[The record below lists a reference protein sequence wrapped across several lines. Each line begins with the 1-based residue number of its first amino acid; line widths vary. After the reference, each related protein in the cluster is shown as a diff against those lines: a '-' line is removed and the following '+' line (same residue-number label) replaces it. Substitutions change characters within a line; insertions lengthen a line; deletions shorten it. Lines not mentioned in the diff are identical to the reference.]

1 MASLFRTESGEDA
14 ASDEEVER
22 QREHPLHQNGQG
34 AHAPAPASTAGPDFF
49 KDDSDD
55 DHDERS
61 VHVTS
66 ATRLDAASPQTRA
79 RDAFTPLVLSDSD
92 DEDISKPFATKR
104 DRRQHPVTSWDTRHL
119 GDIVIQGY
127 ALYSYGAFCK
137 LQVGEAISIQRS
149 VPKPLAPGQKRSKK
163 DDHIV
168 RFRNSKQQE
177 VGRISEVDA
186 SWMSKLLDLG
196 MISFTGHCVDCPRN
210 FRSADTITLALAIH
224 VHRSAFTDANANQTQ
239 VGSSTEQQS
248 FFEAQKETTEE
259 KSMRERKLALN
270 KMFDKLALRPVAQ
283 AGASSNKA
291 LSTFG
296 SQSKRRMLE
305 KMEQQTLKTDNGDS
319 DEEGNISEMQLNMVY
334 KKATKND
341 ATLPEMDPPET
352 FALTLRPYQKQALK
366 WMYSMEV
373 GDGQAR
379 EEKSMHPLWEAYE
392 FKSNTGK
399 KGENNEAFYYN
410 AYSGELSLI
419 FPKASIKC
427 RGGILADEMGLGKTI
442 MIASLLHT
450 ALPGVGVE
458 QSEEESATDSDDG
471 APQNRRAIAMQSKL
485 KGDEGKLAHHSA
497 ERKYKAGRP
506 KATLV
511 IAPMTLIGQWCE
523 ELQRSSKD
531 GLNVLMYYGS
541 NRTDLQ
547 DEIDSGI
554 DVVVT
559 SYGVLVSDWKSSGLE
574 MPKPSASKKVKV
586 DGNKTNSKKKD
597 PVGLFSV
604 EWFRVVLDEA
614 HTIKKR
620 DTQNAK
626 AASALPSERRWCLT
640 GTPIVNRL
648 EDLYSL
654 LHFLRLEP
662 WGNYSFYRTFVTVP
676 FEKKD
681 PRAIEV
687 IQVVLESIL
696 LRREK
701 KMKDK
706 DGNPIVKLP
715 PKHIDIQYLEFSEEE
730 RQIYDAIYQNAKSQ
744 FLGYAEKG
752 TVLSNVT
759 AIFSILMRLRQC
771 VLHPSLV
778 LGSLSDPSHD
788 VTFSEVKKMIA
799 QYSGTDSTFARKVLE
814 GLLDESVKD
823 DDLPPEAIVFLPG
836 CLHSGCKGCLL
847 NHFEAC
853 EEAGKEVSEN
863 PPESDFVGNL
873 EIFQAR
879 CPACNSGPFTER
891 HLLEMQRGLYSKKED
906 AARAKSPRKKNAYTV
921 ESSSTAGSSPQTVL
935 TIVDSS
941 DEEAEAAVPKR
952 APVRAPER
960 GPPFNKGK
968 RGAIFSEDEEDD
980 SDVIRFTPPPSV
992 RKNGAM
998 SQNVGDLSNSDSD
1011 SEEVEVKKPALG
1023 SGGLVLLKNDFKS
1036 STKLDALVKHLKAA
1050 REKDP
1055 NLKAVVFSQF
1065 TSFLNLIERIMNRE
1079 SFNYSRLD
1087 GAMAQKKRQAV
1098 VNQFTRSK
1106 ESVILLASLKAGG
1119 VGLNLIAADHVYL
1132 MDAWWNAAVENQ
1144 AIDRIHRFGQSR
1156 DVYVTR
1162 FLIEH
1167 TIDNKMIALQER
1179 KTRLINGALGGGDGK
1194 SEKQL
1199 AEDLALIFAD

>member
-1 MASLFRTESGEDA
+1 MSSLFRTESGEDA
-14 ASDEEVER
+14 AMLDHDQQQPLGHDED
-22 QREHPLHQNGQG
+22 
-34 AHAPAPASTAGPDFF
+34 AKPDFF
-49 KDDSDD
+49 VNDDDDSDD
-55 DHDERS
+55 EQQRKQQS
-61 VHVTS
+61 TS
-66 ATRLDAASPQTRA
+66 TGAGNNAQTSHSTRA
-79 RDAFTPLVLSDSD
+79 RSRDALTPLVLSDSD
-92 DEDISKPFATKR
+92 DSDGDGKHKRPATKR
-104 DRRQHPVTSWDTRHL
+104 ARQQRPVTNWTTRHL

-149 VPKPLAPGQKRSKK
+149 TPKPLAPGQKRSKQ

-177 VGRISEVDA
+177 VGRIAEVDA
-186 SWMSKLLDLG
+186 SWISKLLDLG
-196 MISFTGHCVDCPRN
+196 MISFTGHCVDCPPN
-210 FRSADTITLALAIH
+210 FRSADTITLALTIH

-248 FFEAQKETTEE
+248 FFEAQKETSEE

-270 KMFDKLALRPVAQ
+270 KMFDKLSLKPVAQ
-283 AGASSNKA
+283 AGASTTKA
-291 LSTFG
+291 LSAFS
-296 SQSKRRMLE
+296 SQTKRRMLE
-305 KMEQQTLKTDNGDS
+305 KMEQQSLTKTDAGGADS
-319 DEEGNISEMQLNMVY
+319 DEEADISEVQLNMVY

-341 ATLPEMDPPET
+341 ATLPEMDPADT

-373 GDGQAR
+373 GDGKAR
-379 EEKSMHPLWEAYE
+379 EETSMHPLWEEYE
-392 FKSNTGK
+392 FKQKTGK
-399 KGENNEAFYYN
+399 KEEDNEPFYYN
-410 AYSGELSLI
+410 AYSGELSLA
-419 FPKASIKC
+419 FPKASVKC

-450 ALPGVGVE
+450 ALPQVGDE
-458 QSEEESATDSDDG
+458 TSSEDSDQGSDG
-471 APQNRRAIAMQSKL
+471 GVSRRKRATAMQSKL
-485 KGDEGKLAHHSA
+485 KGSDGKLAQHSSD
-497 ERKYKAGRP
+497 RRYKSGRP

-523 ELQRSSKD
+523 ELQRSSKE

-574 MPKPSASKKVKV
+574 VQKPSAQKKAKVEGSKSS
-586 DGNKTNSKKKD
+586 GKKKE
-597 PVGLFSV
+597 PVGVFSV
-604 EWFRVVLDEA
+604 DWFRVVLDEA

-620 DTQNAK
+620 DTQSAK
-626 AASALPSERRWCLT
+626 AASALSSERRWCLT

-681 PRAIEV
+681 PRAIEI

-715 PKHIDIQYLEFSEEE
+715 PKHIDIQYLTFSQEE
-730 RQIYDAIYQNAKSQ
+730 REIYDAIYRNAKSQ

-771 VLHPSLV
+771 VLHPALV
-778 LGSLSDPSHD
+778 LASLKDKDDSQDL
-788 VTFSEVKKMIA
+788 TFDQVKKMIS
-799 QYSGTDSTFARKVLE
+799 QYNGPETTFARKVLE
-814 GLLDESVKD
+814 SLIDEDAKDAELVGQCVVCLD
-823 DDLPPEAIVFLPG
+823 PPEAIVFLPG

-847 NHFEAC
+847 NHFESC
-853 EEAGKEVSEN
+853 EEAGKE
-863 PPESDFVGNL
+863 
-873 EIFQAR
+873 AR

-906 AARAKSPRKKNAYTV
+906 AARAKSPRKKASYTV
-921 ESSSTAGSSPQTVL
+921 ETSSSAGSSPQTVL

-941 DEEAEAAVPKR
+941 DEEDAATAKQKKPAPATPKKI
-952 APVRAPER
+952 
-960 GPPFNKGK
+960 NKGK
-968 RGAIFSEDEEDD
+968 RRASPSEEEEDD
-980 SDVIRFTPPPSV
+980 DSDAIQFTPPPSV
-992 RKNGAM
+992 RKNGTT
-998 SQNVGDLSNSDSD
+998 SQISAGDLSNSDSD
-1011 SEEVEVKKPALG
+1011 SEVEVKKPGPAP
-1023 SGGLVLLKNDFKS
+1023 GGLVLLKNDFKS
-1036 STKLDALVKHLKAA
+1036 STKLDALVNHLKAA

-1065 TSFLNLIERIMNRE
+1065 TTFLDLIERVMNRE
-1079 SFNYSRLD
+1079 SFNYCRLD

-1098 VNQFTRSK
+1098 VSQFTKSK

-1179 KTRLINGALGGGDGK
+1179 KTRLINGALGRGDKGK